1 MNSKDRKTLLIL
13 QEECAEVIQAV
24 SKVFRFGADMR
35 FPEPTSPTNNQ
46 KLEEEIGD
54 LMGMIGILIDKGIVD
69 STNVT
74 EAMRNKKAKLKKWST
89 IFETKQ
95 D

>member
-1 MNSKDRKTLLIL
+1 
-13 QEECAEVIQAV
+13 
-24 SKVFRFGADMR
+24 MR